1 MSEVGFDAGNVG
13 DMAGV
18 SSEQQG
24 GNLTQTEPVT
34 LNITDQML
42 QELNQLLDSFYNDN
56 LSDEDKESTLASVK
70 EIFEQTVP
78 EDGLVNVTA

>member
-1 MSEVGFDAGNVG
+1 MSEAGFDARNVG
-13 DMAGV
+13 DLAAV

-24 GNLTQTEPVT
+24 ENLTQIEPVT

-42 QELNQLLDSFYNDN
+42 QELNQLLDSLYNDN

-78 EDGLVNVTA
+78 EGGLVNVTA